1 MNEKNYDDKT
11 KKRTTPRKYDHEG
24 HLFLE
29 NTLIRIFGKF
39 VLLRKEIKRDPKK
52 VIFEDNHS

>member
-1 MNEKNYDDKT
+1 MKEKNYDDKT